1 MWDNFQFQ
9 LCGTCFNKLGE
20 NMGIKKM
27 LCLCTML
34 LAAAN
39 SAFAGDAPSKEGS
52 YFQGVDC
59 NDNPVQK
66 EIPFAEGKTPPK
78 PCEGNFWTLI
88 TKPAIFKVETEKIQ
102 TGEATF
108 YMKPI
113 PAKYEWVEEKI
124 EVAPERKIP
133 YCQPATF
140 ARKCVEVT
148 IQEESTRFVTVPAV
162 YEECEEEITFRPEME
177 KEISVPAEY
186 KTVMKKIEI
195 EPERDELCEV
205 ATPTDVEINQ
215 GEQVAGSIGAIHKPA
230 RYACVAIQEL
240 VKPAT
245 TKKITVP
252 AIKKKVM
259 LKKLKTPAYTKEV
272 VVPAIKKKMWVET
285 CVAEECIR
293 YRTVPAEFKCIR
305 RMVLKEEARKEK
317 IEVPAKFQE
326 VTKKVLVT
334 PTSMIWRQYSIGK
347 CKAVA
352 DVCSKY
358 GSLPGSGAF

>member
-1 MWDNFQFQ
+1 MGLVLIDI
-9 LCGTCFNKLGE
+9 GE

-27 LCLCTML
+27 LCLCAML
-34 LAAAN
+34 LVVAS

-66 EIPFAEGKTPPK
+66 EIPFAEGETPPK

-88 TKPAIFKVETEKIQ
+88 TKPAVFKVEAEKIQ

-133 YCQPATF
+133 YCQPAKF

-148 IQEESTRFVTVPAV
+148 IQEESTRFVTVPAM

-186 KTVMKKIEI
+186 KTVMKKMEI

-230 RYACVAIQEL
+230 RYACIAIQEL

-245 TKKITVP
+245 TKKVTVP

>member
-1 MWDNFQFQ
+1 M
-9 LCGTCFNKLGE
+9 K
-20 NMGIKKM
+20 IKKL

-34 LAAAN
+34 AALAG
-39 SAFAGDAPSKEGS
+39 STYAGDAPNAEGS
-52 YFQGVDC
+52 YFQGTDC
-59 NDNPVQK
+59 TTNPIPK
-66 EIPFAEGKTPPK
+66 EIPFVEGETPPK
-78 PCEGNFWTLI
+78 PCTGNFWTLI
-88 TKPAIFKVETEKIQ
+88 TKPAVFKVETEQVQ
-102 TGEATF
+102 TGGATF

-113 PAKYEWVEEKI
+113 PAKYEWIEEKI

-133 YCQPATF
+133 YCQPAKF

-148 IQEESTRFVTVPAV
+148 IQEESTRYVTVPAV
-162 YEECEEEITFRPEME
+162 YEECEEEIIFRPEME
-177 KEISVPAEY
+177 KEVSVPAEY
-186 KTVMKKIEI
+186 KTVMKKIEV

-230 RYACVAIQEL
+230 RYACIAIQEL
-240 VKPAT
+240 VTPAT
-245 TKKITVP
+245 TKKLTVP
-252 AIKKKVM
+252 EIKKKVM
-259 LKKLKTPAYTKEV
+259 VKKLKTPAYTKEV
-272 VVPAIKKKMWVET
+272 VVPAIKKKIWVET

-293 YRTVPAEFKCIR
+293 YRTVPAEFQTIR

-317 IEVPAKFQE
+317 IEVPAKFQQI
-326 VTKKVLVT
+326 TKKVLVT
-334 PTSMIWRQYSIGK
+334 PTCMIWRQYSIGK